1 MKKLLTS
8 LLCAIISLSVFAQSE
23 HLTFKGVPIDGTL
36 DEYIGKMEEAGFSY
50 LGKQDG
56 MALLSGDFAGYKGC
70 IIGVN
75 TLKSLDVVNS
85 IGVIF
90 PKADDW
96 STLNNTYERLKS
108 MLTQKYGKY
117 NDCVEEFQGYSQPRT
132 DMDRLNKLRLDSCT
146 WYTIFRTNKGNI
158 ELSIDHKSLIGC
170 YVLLQYFDDINT
182 NAVEQQ
188 AMNDL

>member
-8 LLCAIISLSVFAQSE
+8 LLCAIISISVFAQTE

-56 MALLSGDFAGYKGC
+56 MALLSGDFAGYRGC

-75 TLKSLDVVNS
+75 TLKSLDIVNM

-90 PKADDW
+90 PEADDW
-96 STLNNTYERLKS
+96 GTLTNTYEHLKA

-117 NDCVEEFQGYSQPRT
+117 NDCVEEFQGYEPDNNGSRLHALKF
-132 DMDRLNKLRLDSCT
+132 DRCT
-146 WYTIFRTNKGNI
+146 WYTIFRTAKGNI
-158 ELSIDHKSLIGC
+158 ELSIDHNGVSSC
-170 YVLLQYFDDINT
+170 YVMLRYFDKINT